1 MRRLIDP
8 AILADPYAAAN
19 FIGNVLANGSGGTA
33 LADLNRPLVV
43 VVEDDPVA
51 AELLARQIEPLTSDI
66 PVIVVS
72 VVDNP
77 TLGTAWAPS
86 TTSSNRSRRKSS

>member
-1 MRRLIDP
+1 
-8 AILADPYAAAN
+8 
-19 FIGNVLANGSGGTA
+19 
-33 LADLNRPLVV
+33 V